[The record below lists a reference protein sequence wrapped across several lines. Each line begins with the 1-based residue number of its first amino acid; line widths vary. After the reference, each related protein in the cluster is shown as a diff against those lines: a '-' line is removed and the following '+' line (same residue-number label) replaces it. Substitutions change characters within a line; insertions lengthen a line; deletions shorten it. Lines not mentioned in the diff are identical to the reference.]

1 MSQSVAYLIGDAIGQ
16 QLAALAR
23 QQGVLLLDNPTLP
36 LNLRLVEEKRDRAIF
51 HLQAADRLRGQP
63 GQRDNRTVR
72 ILIGAVALTEQAR
85 RDADAL
91 HFLARVAMRADAWRD
106 AVRQQLGQG
115 QVPPGP
121 AREIEIEGQLTAIT
135 TEGAGFIS
143 AFEIE
148 YVQTYP
154 GA

>member
-1 MSQSVAYLIGDAIGQ
+1 MQQSIAYYIGEAVGQ
-16 QLAALAR
+16 QLAIVAR
-23 QQGVLLLDNPTLP
+23 QQAVLLLDNPALP

-63 GQRDNRTVR
+63 GQRDTRVAR
-72 ILIGAVALTEQAR
+72 ILVGAVALTENAR

-91 HFLARVAMRADAWRD
+91 HFLARVAMRADAWR
-106 AVRQQLGQG
+106 ATVRQQVGAQFA
-115 QVPPGP
+115 PGP
-121 AREIEIEGQLTAIT
+121 AREVEIDGQLTAIT

-148 YVQTYP
+148 YQQPYP
-154 GA
+154 AA